1 VNIFYFLQKNS
12 SFALTITNV
21 ILTVNVQKTMQMYIA
36 ELLPELY
43 PERAIKKS
51 IIGTLYIDVFMKLI
65 LCL

>member
-36 ELLPELY
+36 ELLSQLY
-43 PERAIKKS
+43 PERAIKNR
-51 IIGTLYIDVFMKLI
+51 
-65 LCL
+65 

>member
-43 PERAIKKS
+43 PERAIKNR
-51 IIGTLYIDVFMKLI
+51 
-65 LCL
+65 